1 MKGKSCSQC
10 LLIFRPLGL
19 LTPEE
24 RLENHVK
31 HPHLIECRKCSN
43 KFLSRTHLKFHEE
56 SFHRTRCGDCLG
68 FCGSKCTI
76 YLAKHMEQ
84 ETKKMFNEGLLVKIE
99 AAEAASRE
107 LEEYIMGKVNL
118 STSLAMD

>member
-1 MKGKSCSQC
+1 MKGKSCNQC

-24 RLENHVK
+24 RLKNHVK
-31 HPHLIECRKCSN
+31 HPHLIECRKCSS

-76 YLAKHMEQ
+76 YLAENMERD
-84 ETKKMFNEGLLVKIE
+84 TKKLFNKGLLVKIE

-118 STSLAMD
+118 STSLGC